1 MEHYSS
7 SSITGSR
14 ASSSDD
20 TDEDDDP
27 DFELHVPKSKKVR
40 RTPAPK
46 RSPEADKPSESE
58 ETSAGEKKLGGRW
71 GGGKAGSDPSAL
83 LQDPYLV
90 AQKTEGVKGREKD
103 GMAVANQLMGG
114 YRPTGPGS
122 SEANG
127 GTLVVCPLSL
137 IGQWRGE
144 IESKTRKGAITVCF
158 HYGSGRNR

>member
-1 MEHYSS
+1 MEHHSS
-7 SSITGSR
+7 SSITGSST
-14 ASSSDD
+14 SSSDD
-20 TDEDDDP
+20 TDEENDP
-27 DFELHVPKSKKVR
+27 DFDLDVPKSKKVR
-40 RTPAPK
+40 RTPAAK
-46 RSPEADKPSESE
+46 RGPPSQSE
-58 ETSAGEKKLGGRW
+58 ETSAGKKLGGRW

-90 AQKTEGVKGREKD
+90 AQRTEGVKGRVKD
-103 GMAVANQLMGG
+103 GTAFTNQLMEG
-114 YRPTGPGS
+114 YRPTGPGG

-144 IESKTRKGAITVCF
+144 IESKTRKGAISVCF